1 MPEQSGHRPVFS
13 RLGRSAWVTL
23 GLVLLLLLVSAGQK
37 AYRLSLPTDGWRT
50 AAAPDE
56 TPVFQENL
64 LGLPSPLREG
74 DHLLAV
80 QGVPMT
86 ELMGHAVRFEPS
98 PLNYT
103 AGQTVEYMVE
113 RAGETLTL
121 EVPLG
126 YWSAGGVAKAAWYT
140 FIDPPVG
147 GVYVWLGFV
156 LAAYVFWRRPTY
168 RSAQLFLL
176 LQAVPVAA
184 AISTT
189 GSLLSVADT
198 LVPAAFYLARLL
210 GSMVFWLVV
219 PPLGLHFILSFP
231 TPSRVLRTGWTYLL
245 MYGVPW
251 VVLAVIWVTGNAPL
265 VFHLMSAYNLLSLA
279 VVVYLLVTVREGPR
293 RAQVRWFGFGYGFS
307 SLITVLHGAW
317 QLQALPAVP
326 WLSRL
331 LIEDCLCDLV
341 YTVCTTIALLWYR
354 LFDIDVILNRTLVYG
369 GLTAGVVGVYA
380 LVVRGLGSLL
390 GLPADGTLSLL
401 ATGLI
406 AVLFDP
412 LRRGLQ
418 RGVNRLLYGER
429 DEPYQVL
436 RTLSDRVGRAA
447 HPSAL
452 LPAITQT
459 IAGTLKLPYVAITLD
474 SGEQARVVAWA
485 GTPAGEVLTWPLV
498 HQGETVGELRLAPRV
513 GDAFK
518 PMERKLLDTV
528 AQQTSVA
535 VFVVRQYLDLQR
547 SREALVAAREEERR
561 RIRRDLHDGLGPE
574 LATLAVKLDAARNL
588 LGSDVTRVDDLLLEL
603 KGQTQDVLAGIR
615 RLVYALRPPALD
627 ELGLEGALREQA
639 RGYDG
644 ALRVGLTLTGDLTHL
659 PAATEVACYR
669 IVQEAL
675 ANVVRHAHASHCELR
690 VHVAD
695 QVTVEVQDDG
705 LGFPAHAPGGVGLRS
720 MRERAEELGGSLTLV
735 SSAGGTRLHAVLPVR
750 AGGGLTW
757 NASAS

>member
-1 MPEQSGHRPVFS
+1 M
-13 RLGRSAWVTL
+13 TL
-23 GLVLLLLLVSAGQK
+23 
-37 AYRLSLPTDGWRT
+37 D
-50 AAAPDE
+50 
-56 TPVFQENL
+56 
-64 LGLPSPLREG
+64 
-74 DHLLAV
+74 
-80 QGVPMT
+80 
-86 ELMGHAVRFEPS
+86 
-98 PLNYT
+98 
-103 AGQTVEYMVE
+103 
-113 RAGETLTL
+113 
-121 EVPLG
+121 VPLG
-126 YWSAGGVAKAAWYT
+126 RWSARGLANASWRT
-140 FIDPPVG
+140 LSDPPVG
-147 GVYVWLGFV
+147 GVYVWLEFI
-156 LAAYVFWRRPTY
+156 LAAYAVWRQPTS

-176 LQAVPVAA
+176 LQTVPVAA
-184 AISTT
+184 ALSTT

-231 TPSRVLRTGWTYLL
+231 APTRVLRSGWTHLV
-245 MYGVPW
+245 MYGAPW
-251 VVLAVIWVTGNAPL
+251 GVLGVIWVTGNAPL
-265 VFHLMSAYNLLSLA
+265 VFHLMSAYNLASLA
-279 VVVYLLVTVREGPR
+279 VVIVLLVTVRDEPR
-293 RAQVRWFGFGYGFS
+293 RAQVRWFGFGYAFS

-331 LIEDCLCDLV
+331 LIEECLCDFV

-369 GLTAGVVGVYA
+369 GLTAGVVGAYA

-390 GLPADGTLSLL
+390 GLPASGTLSLL

-412 LRRGLQ
+412 LRRSLQ

-447 HPSAL
+447 HPSAV

-459 IAGTLKLPYVAITLD
+459 IASTLKLPYVAITLD
-474 SGEQARVVAWA
+474 SGEQARVVAFA
-485 GTPAGEVLTWPLV
+485 GTPAEDVLTWPLV
-498 HQGETVGELRLAPRV
+498 HQGETVGELCLTPRV
-513 GDAFK
+513 GDVFK
-518 PMERKLLDTV
+518 PAERNLLDTV
-528 AQQTSVA
+528 AHQASVA
-535 VFVVRQYLDLQR
+535 AFIVRQYLDLQR

-588 LGSDVTRVDDLLLEL
+588 LKSDATRVDDLLLEL
-603 KGQTQDVLAGIR
+603 KAQTQDALSGIR

-627 ELGLEGALREQA
+627 DLGLEGALREQA

-644 ALRVGLTLTGDLTHL
+644 ALSVSLHLTGDLAHL

-675 ANVVRHAHASHCELR
+675 ANVVRHAHASRCDLT
-690 VHVAD
+690 VHVAE
-695 QVTVEVQDDG
+695 QVTVDVQDNGQGVPD
-705 LGFPAHAPGGVGLRS
+705 HAQGGVGLRS
-720 MRERAEELGGSLTLV
+720 MRERAEELGGHLTVV
-735 SSAGGTRLHAVLPVR
+735 SSAGGTRLHAVLPIPSE
-750 AGGGLTW
+750 GGPTW